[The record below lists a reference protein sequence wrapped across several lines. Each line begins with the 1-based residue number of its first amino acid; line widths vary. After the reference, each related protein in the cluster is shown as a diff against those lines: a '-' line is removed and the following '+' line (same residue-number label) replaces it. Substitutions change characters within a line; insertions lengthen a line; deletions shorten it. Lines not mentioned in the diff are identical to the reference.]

1 MGDET
6 ENSHEERF
14 SGLVGLKA
22 IDLQQRILL
31 SSQLHGQSRMAPG
44 GDSDLE
50 PSIKAFLVFRLQPF
64 GLYNAYE
71 CSSQ

>member
-1 MGDET
+1 MSDET
-6 ENSHEERF
+6 ENSDEETF

-31 SSQLHGQSRMAPG
+31 WPHHHGQSGMAPG

-50 PSIKAFLVFRLQPF
+50 PSIK
-64 GLYNAYE
+64 GL
-71 CSSQ
+71 SSAPSLI